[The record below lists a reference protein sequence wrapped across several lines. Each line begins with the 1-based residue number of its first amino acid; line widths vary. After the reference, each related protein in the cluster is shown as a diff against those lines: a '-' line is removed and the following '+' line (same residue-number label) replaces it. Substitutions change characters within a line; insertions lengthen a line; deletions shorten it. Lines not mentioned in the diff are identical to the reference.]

1 MSFNAKRILN
11 RSYVISNFNY
21 CPLVWI
27 FSNAKSLSKIE
38 ILQKRALRFL
48 YDDYSISYEDLGKVK
63 MSVNRLRNLCVE
75 IYKTINKLNP

>member
-48 YDDYSISYEDLGKVK
+48 YDDYSISYENLGKVK